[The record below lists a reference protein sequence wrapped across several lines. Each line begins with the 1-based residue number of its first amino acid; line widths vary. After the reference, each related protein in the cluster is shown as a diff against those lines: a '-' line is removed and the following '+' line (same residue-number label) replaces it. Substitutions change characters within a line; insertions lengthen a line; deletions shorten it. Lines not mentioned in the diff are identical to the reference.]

1 MIDTIMQAAGIANR
15 RTRYPSPPDTAYA
28 VYHDSVT
35 TDGPDGINAIYTHDY
50 TVELYTNDPEEADT
64 AETSMEQALN
74 AAGVAWGK
82 QDRYW
87 LQTEQLYQTV
97 YEFSHIEKRRIS

>member
-1 MIDTIMQAAGIANR
+1 MIKTIMQAAGIPYR
-15 RTRYPSPPDTAYA
+15 RTRYTGTPPEVYA
-28 VYHDSVT
+28 VYTDDVA

-50 TVELYTNDPEEADT
+50 TVELYAHNPEEADT
-64 AETSMEQALN
+64 AEANMEKALD
-74 AAGVAWGK
+74 AAGRVWSK

-97 YEFSHIEKRRIS
+97 YEFTHIEKRRIE

>member
-1 MIDTIMQAAGIANR
+1 MIDTIMQAAGIVYR
-15 RTRYPSPPDTAYA
+15 RARFPAPPSTAYA
-28 VYHDSVT
+28 VYTDDVT

-50 TVELYTNDPEEADT
+50 TVELYANDPEEADT

-74 AAGVAWGK
+74 AAGVAWSK

-97 YEFSHIEKRRIS
+97 YEFQHIEKRRIS

>member
-1 MIDTIMQAAGIANR
+1 MIDTIMLAAGIANR
-15 RTRYPSPPDTAYA
+15 RTRYPSPPATAYA

-50 TVELYTNDPEEADT
+50 TVELYTHNPEEADA
-64 AETSMEQALN
+64 AEARMEEILN
-74 AAGVAWGK
+74 VAGKGWSK

-87 LQTEQLYQTV
+87 LQSEQLYQTI
-97 YEFSHIEKRRIS
+97 YEFTHIEKRRIE

>member
-1 MIDTIMQAAGIANR
+1 MINTIMQAAGIRHR
-15 RTRYPSPPDTAYA
+15 RTRYPSPLPTTYA

-50 TVELYTNDPEEADT
+50 TVELYTHDPEEADK
-64 AETSMEQALN
+64 AEASMEEALN
-74 AAGVAWGK
+74 AAGIVWSK

-87 LQTEQLYQTV
+87 LQSEQRYQTI
-97 YEFSHIEKRRIS
+97 YEFTHIEKRRIE

>member
-1 MIDTIMQAAGIANR
+1 MIETIMMAAGIATR
-15 RTRYPSPPDTAYA
+15 RTRYQTPPATAYA

-50 TVELYTNDPEEADT
+50 TVELYAHNPEEADA
-64 AETSMEQALN
+64 AEARMEEILN
-74 AAGVAWGK
+74 AAGKVWSK

-87 LQTEQLYQTV
+87 LRSEQLYQTV
-97 YEFSHIEKRRIS
+97 YEFTHIEKRRIE

>member
-1 MIDTIMQAAGIANR
+1 MIKTIMQAAGIPHR
-15 RTRYPSPPDTAYA
+15 RTRYPSPPVTAYA
-28 VYHDSVT
+28 VYTDDVT

-50 TVELYTNDPEEADT
+50 TVELYTHNPEEADT
-64 AETSMEQALN
+64 AEANMEQALD
-74 AAGVAWGK
+74 AVGKVWSK

-97 YEFSHIEKRRIS
+97 YEFTHIEKRRIE